1 VSNQTLR
8 VKEKLGVLF
17 MKRAL
22 NFNAGP
28 AALPEWVLKEAQNEL
43 LNFRNTGMSIMELSH
58 RSKEY
63 EAVHNEAKTSLRTL
77 LTIPDEYEI
86 LFLQGGASL
95 QFSMVPMNLL
105 EEGKTAYYALTGSWS
120 EKALKEAEKIGK
132 TEIAVTSKKSGY
144 KTIPALEVATIPNDA
159 AYLHITSNNTIYGTQ
174 WHNFPSDLKIPLVA
188 DMSSDILCKPL
199 NIDQFDLI
207 YAGAQKNLGP
217 SGVTV
222 VIIKKELLSRSN
234 DNLPTMLNYNTHV
247 KNDSLYNTPPTL
259 AIYLLSLVLKWVSQ
273 EGGVE
278 VIAKRNDLKASLLY
292 DEIDNSEG
300 FYSGHAQRD
309 SRSNMNV
316 TFTLNS
322 EEATKSFLAQAKE
335 AGFVGLNGHRSI
347 GGCRAS
353 IYNAVPVEHVELL
366 AQFMSDFRKNY

>member
-1 VSNQTLR
+1 MN
-8 VKEKLGVLF
+8 
-17 MKRAL
+17 RAL

-43 LNFRNTGMSIMELSH
+43 LNFRNTGMSVMELSH

-63 EAVHNEAKTSLRTL
+63 EAVHQEAKLSLRSL
-77 LTIPDEYEI
+77 LAIPESHEI

-95 QFSMVPMNLL
+95 QFSMIPMNLL

-120 EKALKEAEKIGK
+120 EKALQEAVKVGKAEAIISSKEN
-132 TEIAVTSKKSGY
+132 SY
-144 KTIPALEVATIPNDA
+144 KNIPTLDTAAIPNDA
-159 AYLHITSNNTIYGTQ
+159 SYVHITSNNTIYGTQ
-174 WHNFPSDLKIPLVA
+174 WHNFPTGLNVPLVA

-199 NIDQFDLI
+199 NIEQFDLI

-234 DNLPTMLNYNTHV
+234 DNLPTMLNYNTHA

-259 AIYLLSLVLKWVSQ
+259 AIYLLSLVLKWVEQ

-278 VIAKRNDLKASLLY
+278 AIAKRNDLKASLLY
-292 DEIDNSEG
+292 QEIDNSEG
-300 FYSGHAQRD
+300 FYNGHAELD

-322 EEATKSFLAQAKE
+322 DEATKSFLAQAKE
-335 AGFVGLNGHRSI
+335 AGFVGLNGHRSV

-353 IYNAVPVEHVELL
+353 IYNAVPVEHVERL
-366 AQFMSDFRKNY
+366 AQFMNDFRKNY